1 MCPDLSINPQGKM
14 IELLVGRAEVS
25 CGRFRYGSA
34 FGEPSGHADTVEAI
48 VKHSW
53 RRGLATMA
61 RISFIQQHVFL
72 FSPPSITGCPLQ
84 AYIFKGPI
92 YYQTLKHMVIF
103 PLLCSYHRLSTTGIY
118 LHGTNLLPEAKAH
131 GAEVLEAAASTLW
144 PQVLLCIFEL
154 NHPH

>member
-61 RISFIQQHVFL
+61 RISFIQYHRLPTTGVYFQRTNLLPDAKAYGDISFVML
-72 FSPPSITGCPLQ
+72 PPGITGCPLQ
-84 AYIFKGPI
+84 AYIYMGPI
-92 YYQTLKHMVIF
+92 YYQKLKHMVTTIQSF
-103 PLLCSYHRLSTTGIY
+103 ASLLT
-118 LHGTNLLPEAKAH
+118 
-131 GAEVLEAAASTLW
+131 
-144 PQVLLCIFEL
+144 
-154 NHPH
+154 